1 MTAQSPLV
9 EVDGGDG
16 ALGAVLL
23 LGAKQAGQPIEEI
36 AVDVE
41 DACERGQ
48 ADGVEGAVE
57 RVVAHVPGGCS
68 VGGAGSIMR
77 VMGCWVVAAV
87 PAMEKDFK
95 ALGRLLRHSF
105 SALSITSAAAPHTP
119 LLAPASR
126 SSHQRGVPLPCTVSI
141 ALHRCHLA
149 EKMLVHSKHP
159 YSTCHVLHRVFSL
172 NAHINGPNHTTE

>member
-68 VGGAGSIMR
+68 VG
-77 VMGCWVVAAV
+77 
-87 PAMEKDFK
+87 
-95 ALGRLLRHSF
+95 
-105 SALSITSAAAPHTP
+105 
-119 LLAPASR
+119 
-126 SSHQRGVPLPCTVSI
+126 
-141 ALHRCHLA
+141 
-149 EKMLVHSKHP
+149 
-159 YSTCHVLHRVFSL
+159 
-172 NAHINGPNHTTE
+172 